1 MLNNSKVFK
10 YAHEMTRKIVNRYGV
25 DYRTQFSVCLKYVRG
40 MCKLSVIVYDYNHTM
55 RGKFEDM
62 QKVCEDRYWNMGKEE
77 TELCNK
83 CPNRFHCKRILE
95 VDTGDLLRD
104 YSLDR
109 VVSQFVVN
117 RYIEWKGNDKDIDF
131 YISCF
136 NGDIDKMVR
145 TSRQFNNYY
154 NNVRRGMV
162 VNI

>member
-1 MLNNSKVFK
+1 
-10 YAHEMTRKIVNRYGV
+10 
-25 DYRTQFSVCLKYVRG
+25 
-40 MCKLSVIVYDYNHTM
+40 MCKLSVIVYDYNRTM

-62 QKVCEDRYWNMGKEE
+62 QKVCEDRYWNIEREE

-145 TSRQFNNYY
+145 ASRQFNNYY
-154 NNVRRGMV
+154 NNIRRGMV